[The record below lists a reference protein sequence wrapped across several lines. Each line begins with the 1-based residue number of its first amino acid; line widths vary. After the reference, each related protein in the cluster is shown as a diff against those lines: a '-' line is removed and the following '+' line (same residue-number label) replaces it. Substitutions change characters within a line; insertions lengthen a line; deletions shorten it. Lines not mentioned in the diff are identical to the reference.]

1 MKALLITLV
10 FCSLPASATPSQI
23 VNLIFELEP
32 QGKTTLTTLEGDG
45 CIANTAL
52 QNITGLKN
60 LVAKDRSCTTFTELS
75 DAGFSI
81 DQFSQLNLV
90 VIRKIQEE
98 HQHNEI
104 DQGIDAAFINY
115 ELDRSQEQSN
125 NQNRISENYQL
136 DSGANLSGWMLRHSG
151 HYSQQNG
158 ERGWLNDSLSMSR
171 NLLSARSVLKLGD
184 GNGSSDIFS
193 SNSRTGV
200 AIYSDDRL
208 LPTGKRPVMGNIQG
222 VARTSAEVTIQ
233 QGDRILLRKRV
244 KPGTFSFK
252 DVEVADSENALML
265 MVRESDG
272 TVTVTTIPL
281 LVLPT
286 TTAAGNIKYD
296 FFVGQTR
303 PEVWD
308 TAASKPYS
316 QLTSVYGVN
325 KTVSAYGGY
334 IYGNNYFASALGVGL
349 NLRKAGLFSVDYKG
363 VRYRTH
369 SEENKYGD
377 AIKTR
382 YAVGM
387 LGGQLTT
394 NIQATYYPNSKY
406 LSLTEFVDTQ
416 AEDPEYPFMS
426 EMYANR
432 KYQLEAS
439 LQYNLQ
445 QGSLFSS
452 LSNSWDRTG
461 QRTTMLNTGLTVL
474 HKSISYSAFMTY
486 MKSSNYSEDRII
498 NFSVGIPLSIFE
510 NNNIRLQPG
519 LNSNNGKIS
528 KSLMVSGSVL
538 RDSSFSYSGSVDEQY
553 HQTSAFANYQ
563 YSAGDTTLR
572 YTQAPDRERVTYN
585 QTGSVVLHS
594 QGVTLGQRVGDTF
607 GIACIEQTPGIGI
620 INQIGLTTN
629 SQGCAVVSNLAAY
642 SDNRIAVDQTTLPAG
657 KIVAND
663 DSIYP
668 AEGAIVLRKY
678 QLKAMP

>member
-1 MKALLITLV
+1 VKALLITLV
-10 FCSLPASATPSQI
+10 FCSLPASATSSQI

-52 QNITGLKN
+52 QKITGLKN

-90 VIRKIQEE
+90 VIRKTQEE

-115 ELDRSQEQSN
+115 ELDRSQEQN
-125 NQNRISENYQL
+125 NSQNRISENYQL

-244 KPGTFSFK
+244 KPGNFSFK

-316 QLTSVYGVN
+316 QLTSVYGIN

-334 IYGNNYFASALGVGL
+334 IYGNNYFASALGAGF
-349 NLRKAGLFSVDYKG
+349 NFRKAGLFSVDYKG
-363 VRYRTH
+363 VRYRTN
-369 SEENKYGD
+369 SEEIKYGD

-519 LNSNNGKIS
+519 INSNNGKIS
-528 KSLMVSGSVL
+528 KSLMVSGSAL

-553 HQTSAFANYQ
+553 NQTSAFANYQ

>member
-10 FCSLPASATPSQI
+10 FCSLPASATSSQI

-90 VIRKIQEE
+90 VIQKIQEE

-244 KPGTFSFK
+244 KPGNFSFK

-308 TAASKPYS
+308 AAASKPYS
-316 QLTSVYGVN
+316 QLTSVYGIN
-325 KTVSAYGGY
+325 KTVSAYG
-334 IYGNNYFASALGVGL
+334 
-349 NLRKAGLFSVDYKG
+349 
-363 VRYRTH
+363 
-369 SEENKYGD
+369 
-377 AIKTR
+377 
-382 YAVGM
+382 
-387 LGGQLTT
+387 
-394 NIQATYYPNSKY
+394 
-406 LSLTEFVDTQ
+406 
-416 AEDPEYPFMS
+416 
-426 EMYANR
+426 
-432 KYQLEAS
+432 
-439 LQYNLQ
+439 
-445 QGSLFSS
+445 
-452 LSNSWDRTG
+452 
-461 QRTTMLNTGLTVL
+461 
-474 HKSISYSAFMTY
+474 
-486 MKSSNYSEDRII
+486 
-498 NFSVGIPLSIFE
+498 
-510 NNNIRLQPG
+510 
-519 LNSNNGKIS
+519 
-528 KSLMVSGSVL
+528 
-538 RDSSFSYSGSVDEQY
+538 
-553 HQTSAFANYQ
+553 
-563 YSAGDTTLR
+563 
-572 YTQAPDRERVTYN
+572 
-585 QTGSVVLHS
+585 
-594 QGVTLGQRVGDTF
+594 
-607 GIACIEQTPGIGI
+607 
-620 INQIGLTTN
+620 
-629 SQGCAVVSNLAAY
+629 
-642 SDNRIAVDQTTLPAG
+642 
-657 KIVAND
+657 
-663 DSIYP
+663 
-668 AEGAIVLRKY
+668 
-678 QLKAMP
+678 